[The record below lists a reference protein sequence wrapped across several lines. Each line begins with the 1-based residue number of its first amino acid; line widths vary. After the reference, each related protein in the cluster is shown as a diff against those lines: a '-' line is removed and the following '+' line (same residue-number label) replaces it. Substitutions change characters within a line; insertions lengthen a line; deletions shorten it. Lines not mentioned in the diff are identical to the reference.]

1 MSRPERQQNVLELL
15 KGLRGIEPLK
25 QLFWSELNYQ
35 RVNQPLSRRG
45 WTESASKALADD
57 PVLFAGGGED
67 NAFHVIYARL
77 ASDKLLHGGERPVVS
92 RLLNEHPYTLFVFS
106 NAAQDH
112 WHFLNVKYD
121 EASDKR
127 RLFRRITVGP
137 EEKLR
142 TASERMSLLSLDTIS
157 PALFGLAPL
166 TIQQHHDEAFDVEAV
181 TKQFFE
187 EYKALFG
194 ILQDE
199 FRRQTKDNE
208 WAHDYA
214 LQLLNRCM
222 FLYFVQR
229 KRWLGDDT
237 EFLRSFW
244 EAYQRTGQPKDSF
257 FEKWLRVLF
266 FEAFNNKFHG
276 GHRHFPDNIKSSLAI
291 APYLNGGLFAD
302 NALDN
307 KHEFAITDARFK
319 QVFTFL
325 ERYNFTIAEDS
336 PLDQEVAVDPEMIG
350 KVYESLVNVST
361 EADERG
367 DAGIFYTPRTEI
379 DLMCRLAVVNYLA
392 NHLGNERKKL
402 LYEMVFAF
410 EADEKLAADRA
421 VALAKLW
428 PQLDALFRA
437 ITAVDLA
444 CGSGSFVVGMLHVL
458 DDLQERANRHLS
470 RKESAFD
477 RKKRIIGQ
485 SLYGVDVMDWAC
497 HVAELRLW
505 LALVID
511 AEFTREELHVRR
523 EPLLPHFTFKIRCG
537 DSLVEEVGGINLAH
551 LHSAREIPAVLKARI
566 TKLKNEKLKFYNN
579 ESDCQFRTA
588 DQAKQEELRVFR
600 EILDTRHQNVE
611 AEIQSLRRQ
620 VEGPQ
625 ARQIGLLDRQVESR
639 SHQTGLEDI
648 ERQKKI
654 ENLRTDLER
663 IGQARAAL
671 RTVQDVPFVWD
682 IAFVEIFQDEKD
694 GFDILIGNPPYVRQ
708 ENISDPRLARGEVTT
723 ENKKIYKAKLARSV
737 YQAFPRFFGYKAAT
751 DTAAHKLNAK
761 SDLYIYFYFHGLSLL
776 NPKGAFCFIT
786 SNAWLDVGYGAD
798 LQEFLL
804 KHCHVKAVLDNK
816 VKRSFASAD
825 VNTVIVLL
833 SAPNEAREVGLDQT
847 ARFVMFKVP
856 FEHVLSAATFEALDA
871 ATEAT
876 VVDDYRLFPVSQS
889 VLLQEGCEVPDD
901 DTTDDKKKPQLLQ
914 LGAYTGNKWGGRYL
928 RAPDIYFTI
937 LRKGK
942 HLIMPLSKHFTGE
955 RYLNTGGADGF
966 FILTD
971 VQKASRGVCRVVN
984 RATTDEGGE
993 PFEGEIESEFL
1004 VPLIKDYTKSHKSI
1018 EVNGHDAYCLVVPG
1032 KPTANVLE
1040 YIRWGQIQGY
1050 HMRSVTKNQHP
1061 WYKPTNQMKSA
1072 ARILVPRSFN
1082 DSFVIYHN
1090 PKEYLS
1096 LRFYRLHLREAK
1108 ELQMVA
1114 YLNSTLVAFFLETL
1128 GNKSLGQGVLDFF
1141 MADFLALRIP
1151 VVEVPELEQAFKR
1164 MKDEPVADV
1173 WEEFGMAHSTVGQ
1186 RGAPK
1191 PAKRRTDL
1199 DAIVFDALNL
1209 TRGERDAVYEAVVD
1223 SVEARL
1229 RKAESLNS
1237 KARSKRVDAV
1247 EKTRGIW
1254 AGLPEAEEEE

>member
-1 MSRPERQQNVLELL
+1 MAKPERQQQVLDLL
-15 KGLRGIEPLK
+15 KGLHGIEPLK
-25 QLFWSELNYQ
+25 KLFWEELNYQ

-57 PVLFAGGGED
+57 PVLFAGGGENND
-67 NAFHVIYARL
+67 FHVIYCRL
-77 ASDKLLHGGERPVVS
+77 ASDKLILGGERPVVS
-92 RLLNEHPYTLFVFS
+92 RLLNDHPYALFVFS
-106 NAAQDH
+106 NAAQNR

-121 EASDKR
+121 ETSDKR
-127 RLFRRITVGP
+127 RLFRRITVGK
-137 EEKLR
+137 EERLR
-142 TASERMSLLSLDTIS
+142 TASERISLLSLEAIS
-157 PALFGLAPL
+157 PELFGLAPL
-166 TIQQHHDEAFDVEAV
+166 TIQQHHDEAFNVEAV
-181 TKQFFE
+181 TDQFFK
-187 EYKALFG
+187 EYKALFD
-194 ILQDE
+194 ILQDD
-199 FRRQTKDNE
+199 FKHQTKDNE

-237 EFLRSFW
+237 EFLGSFW

-276 GHRHFPDNIKSSLAI
+276 GHHHFPDNIKSALAI

-302 NALDN
+302 NELDS
-307 KHEFAITDARFK
+307 KHEFAFTDSRFK

-379 DLMCRLAVVNYLA
+379 DLMCRLTLVDHLA
-392 NHLGNERKKL
+392 NHFGKEQKKL
-402 LYEMVFAF
+402 LYETVFAI
-410 EADEKLAADRA
+410 EADEKVAADKA
-421 VALAKLW
+421 AAEAKLW
-428 PQLDALFRA
+428 SELDSHLRN
-437 ITAVDLA
+437 ITAVDPA
-444 CGSGSFVVGMLHVL
+444 CGSGSFLVGMLHIL
-458 DDLQERANRHLS
+458 DDLQQRADRQLERE
-470 RKESAFD
+470 ESAFD

-511 AEFTREELHVRR
+511 AEFTPAQLHARR
-523 EPLLPHFTFKIRCG
+523 EPLLPHFTFKIRVG
-537 DSLVEEVGGINLAH
+537 DSLVEEVGGVNLSH
-551 LHSAREIPAVLKARI
+551 IHSARGIPAALKARI

-579 ESDCQFRTA
+579 DRECQFNSVG
-588 DQAKQEELRVFR
+588 QVKQEELRLFR
-600 EILDTRHQNVE
+600 EILDTRFKNIE
-611 AEIQSLRRQ
+611 EEIQSLRRQ
-620 VEGPQ
+620 VEGPE
-625 ARQIGLLDRQVESR
+625 ARQIGLLDGKEE
-639 SHQTGLEDI
+639 QTTRNLAASEYK
-648 ERQKKI
+648 RKV
-654 ENLRTDLER
+654 ENLKADLDR
-663 IGQARAAL
+663 VAQSRLAL
-671 RTVQDVPFVWD
+671 KSANDVPFVWD
-682 IAFVEIFQDEKD
+682 IAFVEVFQDEKD
-694 GFDILIGNPPYVRQ
+694 GFDIVIGNPPYVRQ
-708 ENISDPRLARGEVTT
+708 ENIADPRLARDEVTT

-737 YQAFPRFFGYKAAT
+737 YQAFPKFFGYKASS

-804 KHCHVKAVLDNK
+804 KHCHVKAVLDNN

-833 SAPNEAREVGLDQT
+833 SAPNEAREVGLEQI

-856 FEHVLSAATFEALDA
+856 FEHVLSAATFQALDA
-871 ATEAT
+871 TADTT
-876 VVDDYRLFPVSQS
+876 VVNDYRLFPVAQS
-889 VLLQEGCEVPDD
+889 TLLQEGCEIPDD
-901 DTTDDKKKPQLLQ
+901 DTVDEKKKSQLLQ
-914 LGAYTGNKWGGRYL
+914 LGAYAGNKWGGRYL

-937 LRKGK
+937 LRKAK
-942 HLIMPLSKHFTGE
+942 NLITPLSKYFTGE

-971 VQKASRGVCRVVN
+971 VQKTSRGVCRVVN
-984 RATTDEGGE
+984 QATTDEGNE
-993 PFEGEIESEFL
+993 SFEGEIESEYL
-1004 VPLIKDYTKSHKSI
+1004 VPLIKDYTKDHKSI

-1032 KPTANVLE
+1032 KPTANVQK

-1050 HMRSVTKNQHP
+1050 HQRSVTKSQNP
-1061 WYKPTNQMKSA
+1061 WYKPTNQMTSA

-1096 LRFYRLHLREAK
+1096 LRFYRLHLRAGK
-1108 ELQMVA
+1108 ELQIMA

-1151 VVEVPELEQAFKR
+1151 VVEATELEQVFKR
-1164 MKDEPVADV
+1164 MKDEPITAV
-1173 WEEFGMAHSTVGQ
+1173 WNEFGINHSTAGI
-1186 RGAPK
+1186 RGTPSFS
-1191 PAKRRTDL
+1191 TL
-1199 DAIVFDALNL
+1199 
-1209 TRGERDAVYEAVVD
+1209 
-1223 SVEARL
+1223 
-1229 RKAESLNS
+1229 
-1237 KARSKRVDAV
+1237 
-1247 EKTRGIW
+1247 
-1254 AGLPEAEEEE
+1254 